1 MDFMALEL
9 ELQNQTES
17 IERKIPVERRM
28 VNQMAPLSSASI
40 DAAMIVQE
48 SSLCTKVDE
57 ACDSFAANKKWP
69 DLTPQVRELVFVRLL
84 SLRASIY
91 SPGQKTELTRLFA
104 QEASRSSP
112 QAWLGRLLRQQWHDG
127 GRDRWRAQKVAF
139 EDATPPDLP
148 PEFFSQRQ

>member
-9 ELQNQTES
+9 ELQTQTES

-28 VNQMAPLSSASI
+28 VTQMAPLSSPSI
-40 DAAMIVQE
+40 HAAMIE
-48 SSLCTKVDE
+48 EENSLCAKIDE

-104 QEASRSSP
+104 QEASLFP
-112 QAWLGRLLRQQWHDG
+112 QGWLGRLLREQWHAG
-127 GRDRWRAQKVAF
+127 GRDRWRAQKAAF